1 MNIINLECIKLCN
14 ISVPRDYLQAST
26 ILTMPNSL
34 LVFPSMFA
42 FLSSCLRVVGLW
54 EGLDHFDQWT
64 TSFVYLS
71 LLLLLQITGNKKFQ
85 VLLAVN
91 QWVPSSSSYSIVNCS
106 SVSYEKHTYTC
117 ETLRGNYPIRN
128 LSVTTDRCKLHFHT
142 CADTLA
148 TLQWLLLTAL
158 VDTLS
163 VHSHDSLLKVFILEN

>member
-42 FLSSCLRVVGLW
+42 FLSSCLRVVGVGSLW
-54 EGLDHFDQWT
+54 SVNNF
-64 TSFVYLS
+64 SYLFIS
-71 LLLLLQITGNKKFQ
+71 LASLSNNRKQEI
-85 VLLAVN
+85 
-91 QWVPSSSSYSIVNCS
+91 SSSPCS
-106 SVSYEKHTYTC
+106 KSMSAFFYQLFNSELFFCFLWKAYIHVKPFEVSGQSGIFFSPLIY
-117 ETLRGNYPIRN
+117 
-128 LSVTTDRCKLHFHT
+128 RCQLHFHA
-142 CADTLA
+142 CADILA